1 MKIFILDIPQGL
13 RLTEDGLLVTESG
26 KHISYEETKEQH
38 LLDYL
43 EMFDY
48 VKSKSK
54 IVLEETPSESKGIKL
69 NTWPIIHDQ
78 GYQILTINLIPLE
91 S

>member
-1 MKIFILDIPQGL
+1 MEIFILDIPGGL
-13 RLTEDGLLVTESG
+13 KITEDGLLITESG
-26 KHISYEETKEQH
+26 KHITYEETKEHH

-54 IVLEETPSESKGIKL
+54 IVLEETPSESKGISSL
-69 NTWPIIHDQ
+69 F
-78 GYQILTINLIPLE
+78 
-91 S
+91 